1 MIKNKWKSLFV
12 ILLLLNIGIVLW
24 LYFSLTSTDDVEP
37 LKNSN
42 GSTDA
47 VPFSIRTNKNDLN
60 TIINEYLQNKNK
72 GVMDYQVGLDD
83 YVNLYGTLPVFNQ
96 TMNMK
101 VAFEPVA
108 LENGDLILKEKEI
121 TVGKLKLPPATVL
134 KFVKDRYQFPDWVT
148 IQPDKERV
156 YLDLQKLKL
165 KSDLR
170 VSVNEFDLNEDVIIF
185 TLHVPIEKGVS
196 K

>member
-24 LYFSLTSTDDVEP
+24 LYFSLTSTDEVEP

-60 TIINEYLQNKNK
+60 KIINQYLQNKKK

-101 VAFEPVA
+101 VSFEPVA

-148 IQPDKERV
+148 IQHDKERV